1 MGSTTITPWLGLTPE
16 SPEPPRLVS
25 SLTSHELAVLAGRTL
40 VVGWPT
46 LAARGRHAELRSQPA
61 AAGRNTVQT
70 PSQLVAHRLR
80 RGAAI
85 AVLAVGA
92 IVILGTLAYRSGQ
105 IGPPHDF
112 PVYPGSQLTSFNT
125 FFHPSGRQDRIIWEA
140 PDPQAQVQAFYDIHL
155 NEGDWEATATDP
167 RTGTIGFQ
175 RRSSV
180 RTHGLLTML
189 THGQQTRIEVEIDS

>member
-1 MGSTTITPWLGLTPE
+1 MNWQY
-16 SPEPPRLVS
+16 SPD
-25 SLTSHELAVLAGRTL
+25 GRWWWDGQRWQP
-40 VVGWPT
+40 VG
-46 LAARGRHAELRSQPA
+46 
-61 AAGRNTVQT
+61 VT
-70 PSQLVAHRLR
+70 PSSGPSLQPPGGARPR
-80 RGAAI
+80 RRRNWWLIGCGGGAAI
-85 AVLAVGA
+85 AVLAVA
-92 IVILGTLAYRSGQ
+92 AFVILGTLAYRSGQ